1 MAVDEAEPR
10 DLLVTAFE
18 LVADEGWS
26 RLSLVA
32 VARRAGVAPA
42 EVYRELP
49 SRGALLGALSRR
61 IDEAMLEVEEADLV
75 GLPPRDRVFELMMAR
90 LEALVPFRPG
100 LARLARSARGDP
112 CLVLATAWHLER
124 SLAWLQDAAGLRS
137 SGLRASLARRAL
149 GAAYLQALR
158 VWFDDEAADLGRTM
172 AELDK
177 QLRRV
182 QAFAGLRVP
191 RASRATAGEPP
202 AGDLNEGEA
211 PLPA

>member
-1 MAVDEAEPR
+1 MV
-10 DLLVTAFE
+10 
-18 LVADEGWS
+18 
-26 RLSLVA
+26 
-32 VARRAGVAPA
+32 
-42 EVYRELP
+42 
-49 SRGALLGALSRR
+49 
-61 IDEAMLEVEEADLV
+61 
-75 GLPPRDRVFELMMAR
+75 AR
-90 LEALVPFRPG
+90 LEARVPFRPG
-100 LARLARSARGDP
+100 LARLARAARGDP
-112 CLVLATAWHLER
+112 CLVLATALRLER

-158 VWFDDEAADLGRTM
+158 VWLDDEAADLGRTM

>member
-1 MAVDEAEPR
+1 MAVDEDEPR

-18 LVADEGWS
+18 LVAEEGWS

-49 SRGALLGALSRR
+49 SRGALLAALTRR
-61 IDEAMLEVEEADLV
+61 IDEAMLDVDESDLV

-100 LARLARSARGDP
+100 LARMARSAQRDP
-112 CLVLATAWHLER
+112 GLVLATAWHLER

-158 VWFDDEAADLGRTM
+158 VWLEDEAADLGRTM

-182 QAFAGLRVP
+182 QAFAGLRAP
-191 RASRATAGEPP
+191 RAGRAAMDETP
-202 AGDLNEGEA
+202 AGDISEGEA